1 METKDVL
8 VIGAGITGCAVA
20 LALAKRGVS
29 VTIMT
34 SSFDQRAYHAPF
46 IQHDCLEETVRG
58 LQQVGREQVS
68 CSRAYEQLTSLAKK
82 SVDELLEAHYLVDR
96 HGNID
101 IHRCLREQLEK
112 QPHVEWVAHHTFV
125 ELLTLDQHSTKKAD
139 RYKKPAC
146 FGIVAYNYDT
156 QQMEYTLAKEI
167 ILATG
172 GAASLFP
179 YSTHPAMS
187 CGGGIAIAHRAG
199 ARLLN
204 MEQVQFHSLGL
215 FERERP
221 CFPLPIELLDEGGQ
235 LYAVKSTLLEF
246 SSSAQI
252 LPQLY
257 DQLLQTRSEHL
268 WLDLTLLDPVALK
281 EKFPIVDTYCLNH
294 GFNIAKDPLPVVPVA
309 RHTCG
314 GIAVDRVGQSNLQ
327 RLRALGEVACTGLFY
342 DARDEALGVLESLTW
357 AVACAEDIAKHL
369 HKLVYYFPE
378 FELREQK
385 SERLPSTL
393 TEDWRLLRSI
403 MWSYVGIKR
412 DQEHLERGRALLDY
426 LQRVYM
432 PQNALSCS
440 IEQIQL
446 WQAIQTAQ
454 LIAQASYAQTSDIL
468 DEPEQNPEIE
478 QPICIQGEEAE
489 DVLCPTMVST

>member
-1 METKDVL
+1 MEVKDVL

-20 LALAKRGVS
+20 LALAKRGLS
-29 VTIMT
+29 VTMMT

-46 IQHDCLEETVRG
+46 IQHDCLEEAVRG
-58 LQQVGREQVS
+58 LQQAGREQVS
-68 CSRAYEQLTSLAKK
+68 CSRAYEQLTGLAKR
-82 SVDELLEAHYLVDR
+82 SVDELLETHYLVDR
-96 HGNID
+96 HGNVD
-101 IHRCLREQLEK
+101 IHRCLREQLER
-112 QPHVEWVAHHTFV
+112 QSQVEWVAHHAVV

-146 FGIVAYNYDT
+146 FGVMAYNYDT

-179 YSTHPAMS
+179 YSTHPRMS
-187 CGGGIAIAHRAG
+187 CGGGIAIAHQAG

-204 MEQVQFHSLGL
+204 MEQVQFDVLGL
-215 FERERP
+215 FERDRP
-221 CFPLPIELLDEGGQ
+221 CFPLPVELLKEGQ
-235 LYAVKSTLLEF
+235 LYATKSGLLEI
-246 SSSAQI
+246 SDSKPL

-257 DQLLQTRSEHL
+257 EELLKTKNEHL
-268 WLDLTLLDPVALK
+268 WLDLTSLDPAILK
-281 EKFPIVDTYCLNH
+281 EKFPVVEAYCANYGLNVT
-294 GFNIAKDPLPVVPVA
+294 KDPLPVVPVA

-314 GIAVDRVGQSNLQ
+314 GIAVDRAGQSSLQ

-357 AVACAEDIAKHL
+357 AIACAEDIEKHL

-378 FELREQK
+378 FEQRKQRSEQ
-385 SERLPSTL
+385 LPSTL
-393 TEDWRLLRSI
+393 AEDWHLLRLL

-412 DQEHLERGRALLDY
+412 DQERLKRGRALLDY
-426 LQRVYM
+426 LQGIYA
-432 PQNALSCS
+432 PQNIQSCS
-440 IEQIQL
+440 IEQIQI

-454 LIAQASYAQTSDIL
+454 LIAQAAKPQVQPIESV
-468 DEPEQNPEIE
+468 PEEIE
-478 QPICIQGEEAE
+478 QELEVILEEEFAG
-489 DVLCPTMVST
+489 